1 MKQQILRSVVA
12 ACLLG
17 SGALA
22 ASATTVTFDN
32 GTEGWTGPKGSG
44 GFTWVDSRFGN
55 DAPAL
60 HTWFSDFGIT
70 FSNTTNSAFV
80 GDLTVNPSITI
91 GIDTLTRSINLF
103 GQVPRDLIVEFRDH
117 SQPEN
122 GLPYTSVWYD
132 LGTLTSANTDWQHF
146 EVTIA
151 DTSATAL
158 PTGWGGY
165 GAEDPSTGAPMLPAD
180 RTFASVLSHVDEMV
194 FTTLEPGWFYDA
206 ARFNVVVDNISIS
219 AVPEPASSAMLA
231 VGLAAVGGA
240 AARRRRG

>member
-1 MKQQILRSVVA
+1 MHSFLKTTVV

-17 SGALA
+17 GAALA

-44 GFTWVDSRFGN
+44 GFTWVDKRFGN

-91 GIDTLTRSINLF
+91 GIDTLTRSINSF
-103 GQVPRDLIVEFRDH
+103 GQVPRDFIVELRDH
-117 SQPEN
+117 SNPQG

-132 LGTLTSANTDWQHF
+132 LGVLTSANTDWKHF

-165 GAEDPSTGAPMLPAD
+165 GAEDPSTGAPILPAD
-180 RTFASVLSHVDEMV
+180 RTFASVLAHVDELV
-194 FTTLEPGWFYDA
+194 FTTLEPGWFYADA
-206 ARFNVVVDNISIS
+206 KFNVVVDNISIA
-219 AVPEPASSAMLA
+219 AVPEPATLGMMAL
-231 VGLAAVGGA
+231 GLAAVGGI
-240 AARRRRG
+240 ARRRRG